1 MSNAD
6 KILEHIKADC
16 TKKIDSINAENEKA
30 CAEILAKAEKD
41 AQKVSA
47 EILAKAK
54 VKTEQIKA
62 ASKSSAEL
70 AQRNALLKKRRQE
83 INITFDA
90 VLDYLL
96 SLDDKNYFDIL
107 YKLAKKL
114 DGKTGIVL
122 LNKKDLTRIPSDFT
136 KQLAKNGVNAE
147 IGKTPVD
154 IDGGFILKCGDIE
167 ENMSFSAMLSDKRD
181 EIEDLIN
188 RTLFTE

>member
-1 MSNAD
+1 MSNSD

-16 TKKIDSINAENEKA
+16 TKNINSINAENEKV

-41 AQKVSA
+41 AQAVAA
-47 EILAKAK
+47 EIMAK
-54 VKTEQIKA
+54 VRAEQMKA
-62 ASKSSAEL
+62 AYKSSAEL

-83 INITFDA
+83 MDITFYA

-96 SLDDKNYFDIL
+96 GLDDKNYFEII

-114 DGKTGIVL
+114 DGKTGVIL
-122 LNKKDLTRIPSDFT
+122 LNNKDLKRLPSDFT
-136 KQLAKNGVNAE
+136 KQLAKNGINAE
-147 IGKTPVD
+147 VSKTSVD

-167 ENMSFSAMLSDKRD
+167 ENMSFSSLMSDKRD

-188 RTLFTE
+188 RTLFTD

>member
-1 MSNAD
+1 MSNSD

-16 TKKIDSINAENEKA
+16 TKNINNINAENEKV

-41 AQKVSA
+41 AQSAAA
-47 EILAKAK
+47 EITAKAK
-54 VKTEQIKA
+54 VKAEQMKS

-83 INITFDA
+83 IDITFYA

-96 SLDDKNYFDIL
+96 GLDDKNYFDII

-114 DGKTGIVL
+114 DGKTGVIL
-122 LNKKDLTRIPSDFT
+122 LNNKDLKRLPSDFT
-136 KQLAKNGVNAE
+136 KQLAKNGINAE
-147 IGKTPVD
+147 VSKTSVD

-167 ENMSFSAMLSDKRD
+167 ENMSFSSLMSDKRD

-188 RTLFTE
+188 RTLFTD